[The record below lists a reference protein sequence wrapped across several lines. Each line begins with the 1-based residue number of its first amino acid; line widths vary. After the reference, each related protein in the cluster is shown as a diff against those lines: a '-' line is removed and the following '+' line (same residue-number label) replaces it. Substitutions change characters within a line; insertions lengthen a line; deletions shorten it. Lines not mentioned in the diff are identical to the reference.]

1 MAEFAIRRIDELDPE
16 LVTVTVNPESER
28 LRFQINSLDLN
39 KTIDNPNYELE
50 CEDPKKM
57 LQTKTV
63 WLSFNPMNLE
73 LAMETDSQII
83 YRSTV
88 QWSV

>member
-1 MAEFAIRRIDELDPE
+1 MPLAGKGYPKIRGRHFRNAQGMAEFAIRRIDELDPE

-63 WLSFNPMNLE
+63 
-73 LAMETDSQII
+73 
-83 YRSTV
+83 
-88 QWSV
+88 